1 MIYDSKIHA
10 LAGFVSDAL
19 RKFMNFYTADRLM
32 DFFIHSL
39 LTLWQVRKHVN
50 DLYEDLRDGHNLIS
64 LLEVL
69 SGETLV
75 SIALFQL
82 FSNHFLL
89 SVHCLNL
96 KHLKSSLEAGH
107 LNMCAVTCCF
117 WRGHLRFTIHTSPH
131 LCVCVYFTNP
141 AGRLNVHSHTDELC

>member
-10 LAGFVSDAL
+10 LAGFVTDAL

-82 FSNHFLL
+82 FSYHLL

-96 KHLKSSLEAGH
+96 KH
-107 LNMCAVTCCF
+107 T
-117 WRGHLRFTIHTSPH
+117 
-131 LCVCVYFTNP
+131 
-141 AGRLNVHSHTDELC
+141 

>member
-1 MIYDSKIHA
+1 MIYDSKLRKTSGLIT
-10 LAGFVSDAL
+10 DAL
-19 RKFMNFYTADRLM
+19 RKIMNFYTADRLM
-32 DFFIHSL
+32 YFFIHSL

-82 FSNHFLL
+82 FSNHLL

-96 KHLKSSLEAGH
+96 KHTWKAVLKRNTWTRVQSL
-107 LNMCAVTCCF
+107 AVF
-117 WRGHLRFTIHTSPH
+117 EGGILDSPSTPVH
-131 LCVCVYFTNP
+131 ICVCVCVLLIQQ
-141 AGRLNVHSHTDELC
+141 AG